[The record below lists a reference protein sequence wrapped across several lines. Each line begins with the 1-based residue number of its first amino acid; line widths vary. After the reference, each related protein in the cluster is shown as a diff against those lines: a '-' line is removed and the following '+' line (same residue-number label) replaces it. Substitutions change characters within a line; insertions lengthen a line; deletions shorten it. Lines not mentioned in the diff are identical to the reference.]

1 MIQQTLKYLTTV
13 KECHAWCLAQ
23 KHIGQ
28 TLALVPTMGAL
39 HAGHLALVTH
49 ALQQADRVIVSIF
62 VNPTQFAPTED
73 FDAYPRNLELDLKH
87 LTALGV
93 HAVFCPKTTELYSDS
108 LNDQTLVMPR
118 IIRQIL
124 CGQSRPHFFQGVA
137 TIVLKLL
144 SCCQPDIAVFGE
156 KDYQQLIVIRQMIQ
170 DLLIPCHIHSVPTV
184 RTQTGLALSSRNQYL
199 SPSQQNLAPELFKA
213 LKNIEQGLCAGNPI
227 TCLCQNMHAHL
238 TQLGFKL
245 DYLTILNPETLA
257 KLQPGDTTAII
268 LVAAWL
274 GQTRLIDNLICKRH
288 FHQVAL

>member
-1 MIQQTLKYLTTV
+1 MTQNALKRLTTA
-13 KECHAWCLAQ
+13 KECHTWCLAQ
-23 KHIGQ
+23 KQNGQ

-39 HAGHLALVTH
+39 HAGHLALVKN
-49 ALQQADRVIVSIF
+49 ALQKADRVIVSIF

-73 FDAYPRNLELDLKH
+73 FDTYPRDLELDLKH
-87 LTALGV
+87 LTALGA
-93 HAVFCPKTTELYSDS
+93 HAVFCPETSELYSDS

-118 IIRQIL
+118 TVRQIL

-144 SCCQPDIAVFGE
+144 NCCQPDIAVFGE
-156 KDYQQLIVIRQMIQ
+156 KDYQQLVVIRQMSQ
-170 DLLIPCHIHSVPTV
+170 DLLIPCHIESVPTV

-213 LKNIEQGLCAGNPI
+213 LKTIEQGLCTGKPI
-227 TCLCQNMHAHL
+227 TSLCQKIHQHL

-245 DYLTILNPETLA
+245 DYLAIRHPDTLA
-257 KLQPGDTTAII
+257 ELQPGDTTAII

-274 GQTRLIDNLICKRH
+274 GQTRLIDNLICKHRL
-288 FHQVAL
+288 HQAAL